1 MVKIEIK
8 MQDEKRCTHVDRFIK
23 KNRQPWRNSQYKK
36 IRQESEKRPRNPVRG
51 VKPVK
56 YIK

>member
-1 MVKIEIK
+1 MRKDAHMSIASLK
-8 MQDEKRCTHVDRFIK
+8 T
-23 KNRQPWRNSQYKK
+23 NRQPWRNSQYKK